1 MSCNMNLFSSLF
13 SGFKMMNNIFG
24 IHRFK
29 SAGSLASIVQSTTES
44 FNTIPAMESVIIIV

>member
-1 MSCNMNLFSSLF
+1 
-13 SGFKMMNNIFG
+13 MMNINIFG

-44 FNTIPAMESVIIIV
+44 FNTIPAMESVTIIGLLIGSC